1 MDRTT
6 LRETIRETLD
16 SEELRDLCDDLGI
29 DDDDLRGESKAA
41 KARELVLYCE
51 RHGLMSELEAAYQRL
66 QDKLSKKKE
75 PPAIP
80 PAEQAAPKATD
91 EIFAD
96 LEIRFHPRDGQG
108 YRVELTL
115 DKQLGAQG
123 YLLADILPWA
133 PTGDLAKDGQQLLRA
148 LFTDQNLRTAWD
160 RARGRSPRCRI
171 RVWVD
176 ADASELH
183 AIPWEL
189 LQEGYGML
197 SASADTPF
205 SRYLQAWEEW
215 GSPVKDRS
223 IRVLIAISNPN
234 DLGTKYGLPPVNV
247 DLEQQ
252 TLRNAFSGID
262 QDELGIE
269 FLPPPA
275 TLARLETALRDNSYH
290 ILHFLGHGAYSAK
303 HQQAALYLQD
313 DEGNAQHTTDD
324 DLTGMLARLS
334 APPHLIFLAACQSA
348 QSTTLADY
356 QSVIRSTANIYLGL
370 GPKLVSIGVPAVVAM
385 QDTVTTA
392 TARQFSGVFYK
403 QLLKHGLVDLATNE
417 ARSSLLT
424 IKRPDAAVP
433 VLFMRL
439 QSGQLWT
446 IGN

>member
-1 MDRTT
+1 MDQKT
-6 LRETIRETLD
+6 LAETIRQHLD
-16 SEELRDLCDDLGI
+16 GEELRDLYDDLGI
-29 DDDDLRGESKAA
+29 DYDDLRGESKSA

-51 RHGLMSELEAAYQRL
+51 RHSLMSDLEAAYQRL
-66 QDKLSKKKE
+66 QDKLSRKIGS
-75 PPAIP
+75 PTISLTG
-80 PAEQAAPKATD
+80 QATPKATD
-91 EIFAD
+91 ETFAD
-96 LEIRFHPRDGQG
+96 LEIRFHPRDEQG

-123 YLLADILPWA
+123 YLSADILPWA
-133 PTGDLAKDGQQLLRA
+133 PTGDLAKDGQQLLQA
-148 LFTDQNLRTAWD
+148 LFTDQDLRTAWD

-183 AIPWEL
+183 AVPWEL
-189 LQEGYGML
+189 LQEKYKML

-215 GSPVKDRS
+215 GSPVRDRS
-223 IRVLIAISNPN
+223 IHVLVLISNPN
-234 DLGTKYGLPPVNV
+234 DLGTKYSLPPV
-247 DLEQQ
+247 DMSLEEQ
-252 TLRNAFSGID
+252 TLRNAFSGIG
-262 QDELGIE
+262 QDEVGIK
-269 FLPPPA
+269 FLPPPV
-275 TLARLETALRDNSYH
+275 TLAKLETALRDNSYH

-303 HQQAALYLQD
+303 NRQAALYMQD
-313 DEGNAQHTTDD
+313 DKGDTQRTTDD

-356 QSVIRSTANIYLGL
+356 QSAVRSTANTYLGL

>member
-29 DDDDLRGESKAA
+29 DYDDLRGESKSA

-51 RHGLMSELEAAYQRL
+51 RHSLMSELEAAYQRL

-75 PPAIP
+75 SPETLPK
-80 PAEQAAPKATD
+80 EQATSKTTD

-123 YLLADILPWA
+123 YFSANILPWA
-133 PTGDLAKDGQQLLRA
+133 PTGDLAKDGQQLLQA
-148 LFTDQNLRTAWD
+148 LFTDQNLRSAWD

-176 ADASELH
+176 ANASELH

-215 GSPVKDRS
+215 GNPVKDS
-223 IRVLIAISNPN
+223 TIRVLVVISNPN
-234 DLGTKYGLPPVNV
+234 DLGTKYSLPPV
-247 DLEQQ
+247 DMGLEEQ
-252 TLRNAFSGID
+252 TLRNAFPNVG
-262 QDELGIE
+262 QGELCIE
-269 FLPPPA
+269 FLPAPV
-275 TLARLETALRDNSYH
+275 TLAKLETALRDKSYH

-303 HQQAALYLQD
+303 QQQAALYMQGD
-313 DEGNAQHTTDD
+313 DGNAQRVTDD
-324 DLTGMLARLS
+324 DLTGMLARLG

-356 QSVIRSTANIYLGL
+356 QSAVRSTANTYLGL

-403 QLLKHGLVDLATNE
+403 QLLKHGVVDLATNE

-446 IGN
+446 I